1 MSCIRYLGPNGCL
14 SFLVVQT
21 ISSLEQKANRIDA
34 DGDGK
39 VSTICAAIYVCNFV
53 RWRVQVDLNEL
64 REFLSEAGAL
74 DIFGAN
80 SVQEVMSI
88 FDTDG
93 NGSLEPQELQTLMEF
108 IEEEKARMLALGGN
122 KDSGASKGAES
133 SLAKQKTSG
142 SINVTERKMNT
153 IAKLE
158 ESMIAV
164 DADGDGNVDLEEV
177 SGARGWRSSFTSLP
191 KFSCLLLANPSC

>member
-1 MSCIRYLGPNGCL
+1 M
-14 SFLVVQT
+14 
-21 ISSLEQKANRIDA
+21 
-34 DGDGK
+34 
-39 VSTICAAIYVCNFV
+39 
-53 RWRVQVDLNEL
+53 QVDLNEL

-108 IEEEKARMLALGGN
+108 IEEEKARMLAMGGN
-122 KDSGASKGAES
+122 KDSGASKAAGS
-133 SLAKQKTSG
+133 SLVKQKTSG
-142 SINVTERKMNT
+142 SINVAERKMNT

-158 ESMIAV
+158 ESMVAV

-177 SGARGWRSSFTSLP
+177 SGVRVWRSSMASIP
-191 KFSCLLLANPSC
+191 IFSFLLLANASC

>member
-1 MSCIRYLGPNGCL
+1 M

-191 KFSCLLLANPSC
+191 KFSRLLLANPSC